1 MALKKNKFDQIID
14 RLRELISKDDRYA
27 ELSSYLNEIKRDPD
41 SNPFGSSELLA
52 EISDRVIAINAPGSF
67 KIALLQAAE
76 IFRTVVPLGKQTPD
90 YEHRCAV
97 FIWLFERDGVFENS
111 LITPGMYDIFADKD
125 IYIIVLIRNILVP
138 GAGVL
143 LLRLMPFD
151 PAIVKICCLSASMP
165 IAALSGM
172 LAEQHARK
180 GNYCN
185 KMIAMSTVLSVVT
198 VPLLSLL
205 YL

>member
-111 LITPGMYDIFADKD
+111 LFTPGMYDIFADKD
-125 IYIIVLIRNILVP
+125 I
-138 GAGVL
+138 
-143 LLRLMPFD
+143 
-151 PAIVKICCLSASMP
+151 
-165 IAALSGM
+165 
-172 LAEQHARK
+172 
-180 GNYCN
+180 
-185 KMIAMSTVLSVVT
+185 
-198 VPLLSLL
+198 
-205 YL
+205 